1 MSYGVILAKILP
13 QKYMADF
20 LDGNLHMNTDEF
32 FTEVESSDALRSDI
46 YEGVDEARQFKEISI
61 KASSGSW
68 TPIEG
73 ALSPLM
79 YRYGEKESRHILCM
93 YMFTDEPDFRFDHRN
108 IGFGDAAVL
117 ITDLK
122 EFVRRVK
129 AAAQVTGK
137 RLLHGP
143 VEYVDKRYHDGQ
155 MGPFR
160 KFSEYEYQSEFR
172 FVMVGKKSG
181 PRKPIKLSVGNIRDI
196 VMVSSSAQL
205 PELPRAKASGDRK

>member
-1 MSYGVILAKILP
+1 
-13 QKYMADF
+13 MADF

-129 AAAQVTGK
+129 AAA
-137 RLLHGP
+137 HGGFQP
-143 VEYVDKRYHDGQ
+143 SCPNDCV
-155 MGPFR
+155 
-160 KFSEYEYQSEFR
+160 
-172 FVMVGKKSG
+172 
-181 PRKPIKLSVGNIRDI
+181 
-196 VMVSSSAQL
+196 
-205 PELPRAKASGDRK
+205 

>member
-1 MSYGVILAKILP
+1 MNSGEIANWTTRLA
-13 QKYMADF
+13 
-20 LDGNLHMNTDEF
+20 
-32 FTEVESSDALRSDI
+32 
-46 YEGVDEARQFKEISI
+46 EG
-61 KASSGSW
+61 
-68 TPIEG
+68 
-73 ALSPLM
+73 
-79 YRYGEKESRHILCM
+79 
-93 YMFTDEPDFRFDHRN
+93 
-108 IGFGDAAVL
+108 
-117 ITDLK
+117 
-122 EFVRRVK
+122 
-129 AAAQVTGK
+129 AQVTGK